1 MSKKLDPEIAVKA
14 LVDLLRATG
23 NREIQIAP
31 HLQEHIAMIASLPEA
46 KGKISFDG
54 ENRML
59 SLVDD

>member
-1 MSKKLDPEIAVKA
+1 MAKNLDPEVAVQA

-31 HLQEHIAMIASLPEA
+31 HLQDHIIFIASLPEA
-46 KGKISFDG
+46 KGKITFDA

>member
-1 MSKKLDPEIAVKA
+1 MSQKLNPEVAVKA

-31 HLQEHIAMIASLPEA
+31 HLQEHIAYIASLPEA
-46 KGKISFDG
+46 NGKLSFDE

>member
-1 MSKKLDPEIAVKA
+1 MNEKLDPNTAVQA
-14 LVDLLRATG
+14 LVDLLRATN

-31 HLQEHIAMIASLPEA
+31 HLQEHIAKIASLPEA
-46 KGKISFDG
+46 KGKISFDT